1 MAIATDKLD
10 GLRGRFPFA
19 LDWSARWQDLPPYF
33 SQLYPVALRS
43 QSMWNI
49 NVTVAT
55 DNEHRQTLSEL
66 VGVFIE
72 RNM

>member
-1 MAIATDKLD
+1 
-10 GLRGRFPFA
+10 
-19 LDWSARWQDLPPYF
+19 
-33 SQLYPVALRS
+33 
-43 QSMWNI
+43 MWNI

-66 VGVFIE
+66 VSVFIE